1 MGRSF
6 CRVCDNDEVQ
16 LDWVRGQLELGG
28 PRLVGICKM
37 VLGRASGMLG
47 DKRFL
52 GVAPWRVCG

>member
-1 MGRSF
+1 M
-6 CRVCDNDEVQ
+6 CDNDEVQ

-47 DKRFL
+47 EKRFL